1 MNRYI
6 PSLTFTAIIT
16 FFAWAGLS
24 LPAQPLTDVS
34 GVKEE
39 GLHQHNVS
47 QTDLF
52 ESVRMVLTTENST
65 ARFLVREQLAGF
77 DFPNDAVGETNEIS
91 GVILFNAE
99 GAVIPGESSV
109 VVDITGLTSDSSR
122 RDGYIQR
129 NTLDTANYPTV
140 ELVPIQTRNLEFP
153 LPDSGTGTFDI
164 IGNLTIKEAT
174 QPTSWRVNVQYG
186 EGTMSG
192 TARTEFTFAEFGME
206 KPSVGSV
213 LSVADAIRL
222 EIDFTV
228 DVEYLD

>member
-1 MNRYI
+1 MNIHRS
-6 PSLTFTAIIT
+6 SLVITAIVTILAWIGT
-16 FFAWAGLS
+16 FS
-24 LPAQPLTDVS
+24 PLQTLTEPSVLQHEQNLALADTF
-34 GVKEE
+34 E
-39 GLHQHNVS
+39 G
-47 QTDLF
+47 
-52 ESVRMVLTTENST
+52 VRMVLTADNST

-77 DFPNDAVGETNEIS
+77 DFPNDAVGETNDIS
-91 GVILFNAE
+91 GVIMFNAE

-109 VVDITGLTSDSSR
+109 VVDITGLTSDSNR

-153 LPDSGTGTFDI
+153 LPESGTGTFDI

-192 TARTEFTFAEFGME
+192 TARTEFTFEEFGME

-213 LSVADAIRL
+213 LSVSDAIRL
-222 EIDFTV
+222 EIDFSV